1 MVNSCFAV
9 YAVIIAKRQ
18 ILVNQNMCNTQV
30 VLLSVETMR
39 LMVNTEKEKHKM
51 FTAILA
57 WFTQLSTQNY
67 QTRLDQYIESH
78 RPTSVAEVEYLERQ
92 YSKMNRGGLL

>member
-1 MVNSCFAV
+1 
-9 YAVIIAKRQ
+9 
-18 ILVNQNMCNTQV
+18 
-30 VLLSVETMR
+30 
-39 LMVNTEKEKHKM
+39 MVNTEKEKHKM

-78 RPTSVAEVEYLERQ
+78 RPTSVAEVEHLERQ

>member
-1 MVNSCFAV
+1 
-9 YAVIIAKRQ
+9 
-18 ILVNQNMCNTQV
+18 
-30 VLLSVETMR
+30 
-39 LMVNTEKEKHKM
+39 M

-57 WFTQLSTQNY
+57 WFTQLFAQNY
-67 QTRLDQYIESH
+67 QTQLDQYIESH

>member
-1 MVNSCFAV
+1 M

-30 VLLSVETMR
+30 VLLSVETMS
-39 LMVNTEKEKHKM
+39 LMVNTDEEKHKM

-57 WFTQLSTQNY
+57 RFTQLFAQNY
-67 QTRLDQYIESH
+67 QTQLDQYIESR

-92 YSKMNRGGLL
+92 YSKLNRGGLI

>member
-1 MVNSCFAV
+1 
-9 YAVIIAKRQ
+9 
-18 ILVNQNMCNTQV
+18 
-30 VLLSVETMR
+30 
-39 LMVNTEKEKHKM
+39 M

-67 QTRLDQYIESH
+67 QTQLDQFIESH

-92 YSKMNRGGLL
+92 YSKMNRRGLL